1 MLITFIVNKLFIVH
15 DIHSSKF
22 QKSRNS
28 SKYGIC
34 KIQSFS
40 KDSVINKV
48 TPEKLLSWSTVP
60 YKYCTVVHLA
70 ASQAVIFTDKASIP
84 HIDDLFDIK
93 YVSLLVKAFYMIR

>member
-48 TPEKLLSWSTVP
+48 TPEKLLSWSTSS
-60 YKYCTVVHLA
+60 TVHLA